1 MSLSTILILIGLLFN
16 TVASL
21 IMLYPY
27 LNVRRNVDD
36 DFIMDMDKKTG
47 DYTQKKHLRDR
58 KLGVAGFTLF
68 ALGFIFQIIGIIL
81 QVKNY

>member
-36 DFIMDMDKKTG
+36 DFIMNMDKKTG